1 VLYSNSSY
9 DFNIKCGIDTVGI
22 HTVVLYDDIIYK
34 TLFTL
39 LKRNDGQ

>member
-1 VLYSNSSY
+1 MYFY
-9 DFNIKCGIDTVGI
+9 FNTKCGINTVGI

-39 LKRNDGQ
+39 

>member
-1 VLYSNSSY
+1 MYIYKTFIL
-9 DFNIKCGIDTVGI
+9 FNTNCGINNVGI

-39 LKRNDGQ
+39 